1 MLREIFPPLKN
12 IALPEKKL
20 ENTGTVDRLFFLRM
34 EIRPNSSA
42 NSTTPPPIHPCSR
55 AQQLRFLLA
64 NYLASRF
71 SRVTLC
77 FRRSGVSGS
86 YIRAAAAGT
95 SSLASFPSSK
105 VQASFAALRHIC
117 MYNVYTCTCWLSRC
131 RNVLYSLYEYL
142 KFCSDT
148 SRASR
153 TREIHREMR
162 LRMALSNDR
171 DFSRESQMIRDI

>member
-1 MLREIFPPLKN
+1 
-12 IALPEKKL
+12 
-20 ENTGTVDRLFFLRM
+20 M

-42 NSTTPPPIHPCSR
+42 NSTTHPRPTPLAS
-55 AQQLRFLLA
+55 ATLRFLLT

-148 SRASR
+148 SRTSRRREVNRKTASQYCQM
-153 TREIHREMR
+153 TIF
-162 LRMALSNDR
+162 L
-171 DFSRESQMIRDI
+171 RESWHFRHLKNYLTSVGKIAANDSENIQGIAYISRLNYRMR